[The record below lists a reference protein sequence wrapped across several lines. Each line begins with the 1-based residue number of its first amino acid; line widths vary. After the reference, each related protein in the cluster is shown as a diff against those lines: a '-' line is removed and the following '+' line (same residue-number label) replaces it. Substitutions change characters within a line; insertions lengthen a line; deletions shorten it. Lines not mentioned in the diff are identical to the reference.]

1 MEDYNKKA
9 YEEAKEQNES
19 KNRLSAEMQEK
30 LDTLLKK
37 STSEITHEEM
47 LFVLE
52 NMDMQSLIDAA
63 AEKQNQS
70 IINLNNEQQ
79 N

>member
-1 MEDYNKKA
+1 MEESNK
-9 YEEAKEQNES
+9 
-19 KNRLSAEMQEK
+19 EK
-30 LDTLLKK
+30 LERLLKK

-63 AEKQNQS
+63 SQKINTQ
-70 IINLNNEQQ
+70 IINVNDVQKN
-79 N
+79 

>member
-1 MEDYNKKA
+1 MEESNK
-9 YEEAKEQNES
+9 
-19 KNRLSAEMQEK
+19 EK
-30 LDTLLKK
+30 LERLLKK

-63 AEKQNQS
+63 AEKINTQ
-70 IINLNNEQQ
+70 IINVNDVQKN
-79 N
+79 